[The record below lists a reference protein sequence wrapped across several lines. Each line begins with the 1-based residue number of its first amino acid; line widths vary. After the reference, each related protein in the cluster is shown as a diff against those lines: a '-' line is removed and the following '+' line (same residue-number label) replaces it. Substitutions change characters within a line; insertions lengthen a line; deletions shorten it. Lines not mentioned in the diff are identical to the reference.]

1 MEYKFP
7 TLDKELENWYRKNNL
22 LKTSHFII
30 CGNTK
35 DGNKNK
41 ILASKFGGRIPI
53 LKSSP
58 KKECPKCIKCHE
70 YLELLVQLYIPD
82 LPTKDTFPKS
92 LQKSLMVFLYCTE
105 CMENTEGY
113 FVPIIYSKEE
123 ELKNLI
129 YIENPKKTK
138 KINEIFFTSFIKK
151 ELPPSEDDKRQKIP
165 EGLND
170 EQRNKFY
177 LKLEDFLFNFRDV
190 KCFLGGNPQYD
201 QGDSNPGDDYIFIIN
216 LADDKFFSMRW
227 GDAGKAQIF
236 MKEKTN
242 KEFDF
247 KLTWTCG

>member
-7 TLDKELENWYRKNNL
+7 TLDKEIENWYRKNGL
-22 LKTSHFII
+22 LKTSNFIV
-30 CGNTK
+30 CGNPK

-41 ILASKFGGRIPI
+41 ILTSKFGGRIPI

-58 KKECPKCIKCHE
+58 KKECPKCSHCHE
-70 YLELLVQLYIPD
+70 YLELLVQLYIPE
-82 LPTKDTFPKS
+82 LPTKDSFPKS
-92 LQKSLMVFLYCTE
+92 LQKSLLVFLYCTE
-105 CMENTEGY
+105 CMENEEGY
-113 FVPIIYSKEE
+113 FVPIIYSKED

-129 YIENPKKTK
+129 YIENPKKDK
-138 KINEIFFTSFIKK
+138 KINETFFISFIKK

-170 EQRNKFY
+170 EQRNQFY

-216 LADDKFFSMRW
+216 LADDKFFSMMW

-236 MKEKTN
+236 MKEKDD
-242 KEFDF
+242 KSFDF
-247 KLTWTCG
+247 KITWTCG